1 MEEMYG
7 DIIERYGVFAN
18 NLISENDIGS
28 VAMKTILKSFEQL
41 IDVMDDV
48 IFILDEDNA
57 DGKEE
62 EINSE

>member
-7 DIIERYGVFAN
+7 DIIERHDVFAN

-41 IDVMDDV
+41 IDVLDDV
-48 IFILDEDNA
+48 IFMLDEDNA

-62 EINSE
+62 KINSE